1 MSLTISSNRV
11 ISIDYVLTDPQGQI
25 IDSSKEMG
33 PLEYIHGTGHLIPGL
48 EKALEGKTAG
58 TNVKATIQPAEG
70 YGEIRPE
77 MVQTIPRSHFDS
89 EGEIEVGTQ
98 FMANTEEGRII
109 LRVVKVS
116 GDQVVVDG
124 NHPLA
129 GVVLNFDV
137 NVVSV
142 REATPE
148 ELRHGH
154 IHGGAGCGSH
164 GGGEGG
170 GGCCGGEGHCH

>member
-1 MSLTISSNRV
+1 MSLTISNNRV
-11 ISIDYVLTDPQGQI
+11 ISIDYVLSDMQGQI

-48 EKALEGKTAG
+48 EKALDGKVAG
-58 TNVKATIQPAEG
+58 ENIKATIQPAEG

-89 EGEIEVGTQ
+89 EGEIEIGMQ
-98 FMANTEEGRII
+98 FTANTDDGRIV
-109 LRVVKVS
+109 LRVVKVT
-116 GDQVVVDG
+116 GDDVVVDG

-129 GVVLNFDV
+129 GVALNFDV
-137 NVVSV
+137 NIVSV
-142 REATPE
+142 REASPE

-164 GGGEGG
+164 GA
-170 GGCCGGEGHCH
+170 GGCCGGSEGHCK

>member
-1 MSLTISSNRV
+1 MSLTITNNRV

-25 IDSSKEMG
+25 IDSSKEAG
-33 PLEYIHGTGHLIPGL
+33 PLDYIHGTGHLIPGL
-48 EKALEGKTAG
+48 EKALEGKG
-58 TNVKATIQPAEG
+58 VGENIKVTIQPQDG
-70 YGEIRPE
+70 YGEIRQE
-77 MVQTIPRSHFDS
+77 MIQSIPRTQFDS
-89 EGEIEVGTQ
+89 EGQIEVGMQ
-98 FMANTEEGRII
+98 FMANTDDGRII
-109 LRVVKVS
+109 LRVVKVT

-164 GGGEGG
+164 GSE
-170 GGCCGGEGHCH
+170 GGCCGGDGGCH

>member
-1 MSLTISSNRV
+1 MGLTVASNRV
-11 ISIDYVLTDPQGQI
+11 ISIDYVLTDPKGQI
-25 IDSSKEMG
+25 IDSSKDMG

-48 EKALEGKTAG
+48 ERALEGKETG
-58 TNVKATIQPAEG
+58 SNIKVTIEPKDG

-77 MVQTIPRSHFDS
+77 MVQSIPRSQFDS
-89 EGEIEVGTQ
+89 EAGIEVGMQ

-109 LRVVKVS
+109 LRVVKVE
-116 GDQVVVDG
+116 GEQVVVDG

-129 GVVLNFDV
+129 GVVLTF
-137 NVVSV
+137 NVDIRNV
-142 REATPE
+142 REATEE

-154 IHGGAGCGSH
+154 IHGGAGCGGHEH
-164 GGGEGG
+164 GE